1 MKKVRLFSLFALLA
15 LGIALPARAQDS
27 DKKTP
32 AASGF
37 KDIGVEEFAKLATD
51 KKNVVLDVRTPEE
64 FAAAHIAGAIN
75 LDVNSPDFEKKVA
88 ALDKEKVYLV
98 HCAAGRRSARACEEM
113 TKLNFS
119 KLYNLTPGFKGWQKA
134 GKPVEKK
141 SPAK

>member
-1 MKKVRLFSLFALLA
+1 M
-15 LGIALPARAQDS
+15 
-27 DKKTP
+27 TT
-32 AASGF
+32 F
-37 KDIGVEEFAKLATD
+37 KDIGVEAFEKLATD
-51 KKNVVLDVRTPEE
+51 QKNVVLDVRTPEE
-64 FAAAHIAGAIN
+64 FEAAHIAGAIN
-75 LDVNSPDFEKKVA
+75 LDVNSPDFAKKVA
-88 ALDKEKVYLV
+88 ALDKEKAYLV